1 LVIYTKTA
9 TYGIIE
15 GLNNFLVEKT
25 LERKEKKKASARQPK
40 KKPTS
45 NGPVYVLPL
54 TKRPFFPGMAAS
66 LTIEPGP
73 FYEALK
79 AIAKTEE
86 RYVALCMTK
95 KENVEVYSVGFKDIH
110 PIGVLAK
117 VLRVAPM
124 HDIGYDAG
132 HDIGQKSGK
141 EKSAQVF
148 LSIECRITLKAPKND
163 SEPLKAAFTPYFD
176 DVDEEN
182 QELIKAYSTSIL
194 TTTKDLV
201 KLNPLFKEELQVFL
215 GHSDFTDPGRLAD
228 YSVALTT
235 AGREELQSVLEAFDL
250 TKRSEKAL
258 QLLKKELDL
267 NELQHSITQKI
278 ESNITK
284 SQKEY
289 FLKEQLKTIKK
300 ELGVDK
306 DDRTT
311 DVDKFEKRLEK
322 LAVPTAVL
330 KTIHEEFE
338 KLTFLDVQS
347 AEYGVCRNYLD
358 WLTSVP
364 WGLKAKDVFDVERAK
379 KILDKDHF
387 GLEDVKE
394 RILEIIAVSQLS
406 GTTKG
411 KIICLVGPPG
421 VGKTSIGKCIAA
433 ALNRKFYR
441 FSVGGMRDEAEVKG
455 HRRTYV
461 GSMPG
466 KIVHGLK
473 TTKTMNPVFLIDE
486 IDKIGNGHQDPSA
499 TLLEVLDPEQNGEF
513 LDHYLDVPLD
523 LSDVLFIVTANT
535 LDTIPSALLDRM
547 DVIRL
552 SGYILEEKEQI
563 AEKYLISRARKE
575 AGLKVAQ
582 IRFTKPAIVAMIDGY
597 AREAGVRK
605 LWKLIQRVMGKVAK
619 EIVLKQKKNVV
630 VTPENLIEFLKQP
643 EFTQDLLYQD
653 PPPGVVVGLAWTSMG
668 GATLSIEAVKTPNAD
683 KTMMKLTGNLG
694 EVMKESAQI
703 AWTYFM
709 STIDKFA
716 PYYRFFEKSE
726 IHIHVPEGATPK
738 DGPSAGI
745 TMVTALF
752 SLLMNVKV
760 RPNLGMTGELTVT
773 GKVLPIGGVREKV
786 IALRRSKLNHLILPK
801 ENLRDYDELPDY
813 LKTGIQV
820 EFVDTYDDVFKIA
833 FDYPGNNRIQVAP
846 EVTG

>member
-1 LVIYTKTA
+1 MKS
-9 TYGIIE
+9 
-15 GLNNFLVEKT
+15 T
-25 LERKEKKKASARQPK
+25 LERKEKKKASERQPDPK
-40 KKPTS
+40 VVKAS
-45 NGPVYVLPL
+45 SVYVLPL

-79 AIAKTEE
+79 SITKTED

-95 KENVEVYSVGFKDIH
+95 KENVAIYSVGFNDVH
-110 PIGVLAK
+110 PVGVLAK
-117 VLRVAPM
+117 VLRVAPLQEQ
-124 HDIGYDAG
+124 G
-132 HDIGQKSGK
+132 
-141 EKSAQVF
+141 AQVF
-148 LSIECRITLKAPKND
+148 LSIECRITLKKPK
-163 SEPLKAAFTPYFD
+163 STTKPLKAQFTPYYD
-176 DVDEEN
+176 DLSEEDE
-182 QELIKAYSTSIL
+182 ELIKAYSTSIL
-194 TTTKDLV
+194 TTTKELV

-235 AGREELQSVLEAFDL
+235 ATRNELQDVLEAFDI
-250 TKRSEKAL
+250 KERSEKAL

-267 NELQHSITQKI
+267 NQLQNSITQKI

-284 SQKEY
+284 AQKEY

-300 ELGVDK
+300 ELGLEK
-306 DDRTT
+306 DDRSM
-311 DVDKFEKRLEK
+311 DVEKFEKRLEK
-322 LAVPTAVL
+322 LMVPASTL
-330 KTIHEEFE
+330 KTILDELD
-338 KLTFLDVQS
+338 KLSFLDVQS

-358 WLTSVP
+358 WLTSIP
-364 WGLKAKDVFDVERAK
+364 WGLKSKDVFDVERAK
-379 KILDKDHF
+379 KILDKDHY

-394 RILEIIAVSQLS
+394 RILEIMAVSQLS

-421 VGKTSIGKCIAA
+421 VGKTSIGKCIAT

-441 FSVGGMRDEAEVKG
+441 FSMGGMRDEAEIKG

-461 GSMPG
+461 GAMPG
-466 KIVHGLK
+466 KLVSGLK
-473 TTKTMNPVFLIDE
+473 VTKTMNPVFLIDE
-486 IDKIGNGHQDPSA
+486 IDKIGNGHYDPSA
-499 TLLEVLDPEQNGEF
+499 ALLEVLDPEQNAEF
-513 LDHYLDVPLD
+513 VDHYLDVPLD
-523 LSDVLFIVTANT
+523 LSNVLFIVTANT
-535 LDTIPSALLDRM
+535 LDTIPTPLLDRM

-552 SGYILEEKEQI
+552 SGYILEEKVQI
-563 AEKYLISRARKE
+563 AEKYLIPKTRKDS
-575 AGLKVAQ
+575 GLKATQ
-582 IRFTKPAIVAMIDGY
+582 IRFSKDAVVAMIDGY
-597 AREAGVRK
+597 AREAGVRM
-605 LWKLIQRVMGKVAK
+605 LEKLIQKVMGKVAK
-619 EIVLKQKKNVV
+619 EIVTKKNKNVV
-630 VTPENLIEFLKQP
+630 VTEANLMSFLKQP
-643 EFTQDLLYQD
+643 VFTQDLLYQD

-683 KTMMKLTGNLG
+683 KTIMKLTGNLG

-709 STIDKFA
+709 SSIDKYA
-716 PYYRFFEKSE
+716 PHYRFFERNE

-752 SLLMNVKV
+752 SLLMNEKV
-760 RPNLGMTGELTVT
+760 RPGLGMTGELTVT

-801 ENLRDYDELPDY
+801 ENLRDYEELPDY
-813 LKTGIQV
+813 LKTGIDV

-833 FDYPGNNRIQVAP
+833 FDYPGNTRIQLAP
-846 EVTG
+846 ST